1 MRKVRVYM
9 AAGWFDKEQIKQYDE
24 VYSVLRGLEIENR
37 FDLFAPKYDG
47 IVLKKGDPDKQKKMD
62 IVFWLDV
69 EMLKRSDLIVACTD
83 RKSTRLN
90 SSHIPLSR
98 MPSSA

>member
-1 MRKVRVYM
+1 MTDFIQLLFNGLVEGSIFGI
-9 AAGWFDKEQIKQYDE
+9 AALGISL
-24 VYSVLRGLEIENR
+24 VYSVLRLVNFAAG
-37 FDLFAPKYDG
+37 DL
-47 IVLKKGDPDKQKKMD
+47 
-62 IVFWLDV
+62 
-69 EMLKRSDLIVACTD
+69 D